1 MAAPEVPGPTGKALV
16 DDYDAVL
23 LDLDGVVFVGPMA
36 VPNAVDVI
44 GTVRRGGHAVAY
56 LTNNAARP
64 VSAIAAHLRSLG
76 IELEDADVV
85 TSAQAAARM
94 VAELVPAGSGVLV
107 VGGEGLIGPIND
119 HGLRPVATYDDDPV
133 AVVQGFSPDIGWRQL
148 NEAVRA
154 VRSGLP
160 WVATNLDL
168 TIPTATGIGPGNGLL
183 VDVVRQVTGVEPQVA
198 GKPEPALLEEAVR
211 RTGARRPILV
221 GDRLDTDIAAAN
233 RYGCDSLLV
242 LTGVSSRADLVDLAA
257 ELRSTFVGADLRAL
271 LGPAES

>member
-1 MAAPEVPGPTGKALV
+1 MAAPEVPGPTGTALV

-133 AVVQGFSPDIGWRQL
+133 AVVQGFSPDVGWRQL

-183 VDVVRQVTGVEPQVA
+183 VDVVRQVTGVEPHVA
-198 GKPEPALLEEAVR
+198 GKPEPALLDEAVR
-211 RTGARRPILV
+211 RTGARRPLLV
-221 GDRLDTDIAAAN
+221 GDRLGTDIAAAN

-257 ELRSTFVGADLRAL
+257 ELRPTFVGADLRAL

>member
-1 MAAPEVPGPTGKALV
+1 MATFEVLEPAVTALV

-23 LDLDGVVFVGPMA
+23 LDLDGVVFVGPAA
-36 VPNAVDVI
+36 VPGAVEVI
-44 GTVRRGGHAVAY
+44 GAVRRRGHAVAY
-56 LTNNAARP
+56 LTNNASRP

-94 VAELVPAGSGVLV
+94 VAELVPPGSAVLV
-107 VGGEGLIGPIND
+107 IGGEGLLGPVAD
-119 HGLRPVATYDDDPV
+119 VGLRAVATYDDEPV
-133 AVVQGFSPDIGWRQL
+133 AVVQGFSPDVGWRQL

-160 WVATNLDL
+160 WVASNLDL
-168 TIPTATGIGPGNGLL
+168 TIPTETGIGPGNGLL
-183 VDVVRQVTGVEPQVA
+183 VDVVRQVTGVEPRVA
-198 GKPEPALLEEAVR
+198 GKPEPALVEEAVR
-211 RTGARRPILV
+211 RAGARRPILV

-233 RYGCDSLLV
+233 GYGCDSLLV

-257 ELRSTFVGADLRAL
+257 GLRPTYVGADLRAL
-271 LGPAES
+271 LVPAER